1 MAFLIFFIFVI
12 IVAVGSIVLFVQ
24 ALPVI
29 IICILFVCLLSLLGY
44 KGATHFF
51 ALDDQKKLIFVSVL
65 PVAILI
71 TVMAASYF
79 GSPKYKEQKQKVYI
93 CEASETF
100 EWGPIAYRG
109 DNNYKKFQS
118 ENGKVDKGSVV
129 YLVPD
134 SRAPVNSEVYI
145 AHIGNSLI
153 YFKTAYDIKGV
164 TCGYFYNNDVFSAY
178 PFKRTQVI
186 SLEDFH
192 IIQRRHDWASLS
204 YDEVVQLVEQL
215 NKSS

>member
-29 IICILFVCLLSLLGY
+29 IICILFVYLLSLLGY

-51 ALDDQKKLIFVSVL
+51 ALDDQKKLIFISVL

-71 TVMAASYF
+71 TAMAASYF

-100 EWGPIAYRG
+100 EWDASEYRG
-109 DNNYKKFQS
+109 DNNYKKFLS
-118 ENGKVDKGSVV
+118 ENGKVDKGSIV
-129 YLVPD
+129 YLVPN
-134 SRAPVNSEVYI
+134 SRTPVNSEVYI
-145 AHIGNSLI
+145 AHIGKGLI
-153 YFKTAYDIKGV
+153 YFKAVYDIKGV
-164 TCGYFYNNDVFSAY
+164 TCGPFYSNDIFSAY
-178 PFKRTQVI
+178 PWKRTQVI
-186 SLEDFH
+186 SLEDFL
-192 IIQRRHDWASLS
+192 IIQRRHDWPSLS

-215 NKSS
+215 KKSS